1 MTMATSTLTADR
13 KPAVSFVWSK
23 AGFGRHDAAEWRQA
37 GWSDPTAAAEWSATS
52 PEDPPEVLIQLRD
65 SGYSLDQLRQTARV
79 TRRHVAAWTAALVR
93 PAEVEVVGDDIIIDL
108 R

>member
-1 MTMATSTLTADR
+1 MSTMVSVETR

-23 AGFGRHDAAEWRQA
+23 AGFDRQDAAEWRQA
-37 GWSDPTAAAEWSATS
+37 GWSDPTTAAAWSATS
-52 PEDPPEVLIQLRD
+52 PDDGPDVLMQLRD
-65 SGYSLDQLRQTARV
+65 SGYSLDQLRHTARV

-93 PAEVEVVGDDIIIDL
+93 PAQVDVDDDLVIDL